1 MEASIGN
8 SEFLEA
14 PMCCLSKL
22 ASLDK
27 RINAHLHKVVN
38 PILHGGGG
46 QIDPPWLIIIC

>member
-38 PILHGGGG
+38 PILHGGG